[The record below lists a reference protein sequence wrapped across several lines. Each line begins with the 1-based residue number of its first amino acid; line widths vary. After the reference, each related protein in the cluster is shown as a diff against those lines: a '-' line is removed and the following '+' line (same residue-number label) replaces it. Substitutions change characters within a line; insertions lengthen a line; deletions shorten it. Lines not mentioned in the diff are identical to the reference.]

1 MPLHLTY
8 DQTPELMY
16 DFMKHFWWRNRRLKI
31 IGVIVLLL
39 VAFAVLAEV
48 AAEGFTAEG
57 LLSWILPLVI
67 VVLIWIAL
75 IPALL
80 KRQLRR
86 NTRDSNLGEGREM
99 ILSEEGILL
108 KTKASDSSFKWEAI
122 QKVSDSRLSYF
133 LWIARN
139 QAVLIPKD
147 ALNDDTEAELLELL
161 KKKGLLN

>member
-1 MPLHLTY
+1 
-8 DQTPELMY
+8 
-16 DFMKHFWWRNRRLKI
+16 
-31 IGVIVLLL
+31 
-39 VAFAVLAEV
+39 
-48 AAEGFTAEG
+48 
-57 LLSWILPLVI
+57 
-67 VVLIWIAL
+67 
-75 IPALL
+75 
-80 KRQLRR
+80 
-86 NTRDSNLGEGREM
+86 M